1 MKKIKLTVASI
12 LLSGICFAQAS
23 ECCQKT
29 AQEVYEYEGLTMSQ
43 SHWTDGKVVMDR
55 FDHLEAINTVEDMIE
70 WMNSDIDNLT
80 IDQEIGEAYVE
91 NLNDLLL
98 RLRNKSILIE
108 NED

>member
-12 LLSGICFAQAS
+12 LLSGICFAQ
-23 ECCQKT
+23 T
-29 AQEVYEYEGLTMSQ
+29 QEE
-43 SHWTDGKVVMDR
+43 KVIIER
-55 FDHLEAINTVEDMIE
+55 TDHLEVINTIEDMIE

-91 NLNDLLL
+91 NLKDVLFRVKN
-98 RLRNKSILIE
+98 RTILIE

>member
-1 MKKIKLTVASI
+1 
-12 LLSGICFAQAS
+12 
-23 ECCQKT
+23 
-29 AQEVYEYEGLTMSQ
+29 MSQ

-98 RLRNKSILIE
+98 RLRNKTILIE